1 MLMYHYL
8 SVPPANADIYR
19 QDLSVTPENFEAQ
32 LAYLQSEGYTTIS
45 LDDLTYHLAGL
56 RDLPPKPIILTFDDG
71 YADNYTNAFPLL
83 QKYGFQATF
92 AIVTEPIDFGD
103 PNYMTWAQVQEMHAA
118 GMDFASHTRHHLDL
132 RNRGLDFLRDQII
145 FSKEAIEYRL
155 QEPVRYFVYP
165 GGQYDQ
171 AVIDLLQVAD
181 FWGAL
186 TTQYGAEY
194 GYADR
199 FEMPRIR
206 IRGEDDLTV
215 FTIKLAV
222 EE

>member
-1 MLMYHYL
+1 MYHYL
-8 SVPPANADIYR
+8 SIPPANADIYR
-19 QDLSVTPENFEAQ
+19 RDLSVTPPNFEAQ
-32 LAYLQSEGYTTIS
+32 LAYLQSEGYTSIA

-56 RDLPPKPIILTFDDG
+56 RELPAKPIILTFDDG
-71 YADNYTNAFPLL
+71 YADNYTYAFPLL

-103 PNYMTWAQVQEMHAA
+103 PNYMTWDQVKEMYAA

-132 RNRGLDFLRDQII
+132 RNRDLDFLRDQIV

-155 QEPVRYFVYP
+155 QEPIRYFVYP
-165 GGQYDQ
+165 AGLYDQ
-171 AVIDLLQVAD
+171 AVIDVLQAAD

-194 GYADR
+194 RYEAR

-206 IRGEDDLTV
+206 MRGEDDLEA
-215 FTIKLAV
+215 FKLKPVV